1 MNSIR
6 VYDRTFTPFLHRT
19 EIETLVSDIARR
31 INRDFAGK
39 ELTVLVILKGA
50 FVFAAD
56 LIRLLDMPVTVE
68 VLRAS
73 SYGSAMS
80 SSGTVVIDDSLVD
93 VSERHIMIVEDIVD
107 TGTTLVQ
114 LIKQL
119 GGMNPASVTVTSLLS
134 KPTQHHQELNIDYVG
149 REIPAEFVVGYGM
162 DYAGYGRNLDS
173 IWVVRD
179 EPASDASTE

>member
-6 VYDRTFTPFLHRT
+6 VLDRTFKPYISNA
-19 EIETLVSDIARR
+19 EIDELVSAIARR
-31 INRDFAGK
+31 INKDFAGK
-39 ELTVLVILKGA
+39 ELTVLVVLKGA

-56 LIRLLDMPVTVE
+56 LIRRIDIPVTVE

-73 SYGSAMS
+73 SYGTGMT
-80 SSGTVVIDDSLVD
+80 SSGTVVVDDSLVD
-93 VSERHIMIVEDIVD
+93 VGERHIMIIEDIID

-119 GGMNPASVTVTSLLS
+119 GGMNPASVTVTALLS
-134 KPTQHHQELNIDYVG
+134 KPSKHHQELNIDYVG
-149 REIPAEFVVGYGM
+149 KEIPADFVVGYGM

-173 IWVVRD
+173 IWVVSDD
-179 EPASDASTE
+179 EE

>member
-6 VYDRTFTPFLHRT
+6 VHDRSFTPYISKE
-19 EIETLVSDIARR
+19 EIDGLVDAIARR
-31 INRDFAGK
+31 INKDFAGM
-39 ELTVLVILKGA
+39 ELTVLVVLKGA

-56 LIRLLDMPVTVE
+56 LIRRINIPVSVE
-68 VLRAS
+68 VLRVS
-73 SYGSAMS
+73 SYGSGMM

-93 VSERHIMIVEDIVD
+93 VGERHIMIIEDIID

-119 GGMNPASVTVTSLLS
+119 GGMNPASVTVTALLS
-134 KPTQHHQELNIDYVG
+134 KPSKHHQELHVDYVG
-149 REIPAEFVVGYGM
+149 KEIPADFVVGYGM

-173 IWVVRD
+173 IWVV
-179 EPASDASTE
+179 TEEEE